1 MERWDQT
8 YTNGD
13 GTALSALLDGDGV
26 RVTEVGAPVSATD
39 GDNAELG
46 NDDGSAD
53 SGSDFLAGLDSQT
66 DVAST
71 VTNNDDSLK
80 ASALTSTGLLLDG
93 LDLGGH

>member
-1 MERWDQT
+1 M
-8 YTNGD
+8 
-13 GTALSALLDGDGV
+13 
-26 RVTEVGAPVSATD
+26 RVSKVGAPVSTSDWDD
-39 GDNAELG
+39 GELG

-53 SGSDFLAGLDSQT
+53 SGSDFLGGLDSQT

-93 LDLGGH
+93 LDLRRESVCVFWWNSGV